1 MGFMARDEEDDWEW
15 DCLAKG
21 ENGAV
26 AAVTLE
32 RDDDDDGVGDGMTH
46 KPCAQW
52 AEKDDVD

>member
-1 MGFMARDEEDDWEW
+1 MARDEEDDWEW